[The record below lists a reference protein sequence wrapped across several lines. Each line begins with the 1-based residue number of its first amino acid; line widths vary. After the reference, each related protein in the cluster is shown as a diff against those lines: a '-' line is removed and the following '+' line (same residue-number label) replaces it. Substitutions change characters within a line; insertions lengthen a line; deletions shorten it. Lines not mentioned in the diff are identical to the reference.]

1 MFTTIEQIKE
11 LTAKEVTQET
21 IIMAQGIIEAYIG
34 RIEIDVSDPTDR
46 ALLGKAVAYQSA
58 YMHDDEAK
66 VFEQMGAQQ
75 IMQFGQMI
83 TFGQDGTQPW
93 IAPLAVLTCKR
104 LSWKRIRSIY
114 TGPTFPRGPQV
125 ASGWRYE

>member
-1 MFTTIEQIKE
+1 MFTTIEQVQE
-11 LTAKEVTQET
+11 LTGKDVSQET
-21 IIMAQGIIEAYIG
+21 IIMAQNIIESYIG
-34 RIEIDVSDPTDR
+34 RDEIEVTVANDR

-83 TFGQDGTQPW
+83 TFDAKSHSPW
-93 IAPLAVLTCKR
+93 IAPLAVIACKR
-104 LSWKRIRSIY
+104 LSWKGVRSIK
-114 TGPTFPRGPQV
+114 TGPIFGRHVGTHT
-125 ASGWRYE
+125 GWRYE

>member
-1 MFTTIEQIKE
+1 MFTTIEQTRE
-11 LTAKEVTQET
+11 LTGKEVTQET

-34 RIEIDVSDPTDR
+34 RIEVDVADGTDR
-46 ALLGKAVAYQSA
+46 ALLGKAVAYQA
-58 YMHDDEAK
+58 TYMQDDEAK
-66 VFEQMGAQQ
+66 VFEQMGAMQ

-104 LSWKRIRSIY
+104 LSWKRIRSIQA
-114 TGPTFPRGPQV
+114 GPTFPHRPRV
-125 ASGWRYE
+125 NEGWKYE

>member
-1 MFTTIEQIKE
+1 MFTTIEQVKE
-11 LTAKEVTQET
+11 LTAKDVSQDT
-21 IIMAQGIIEAYIG
+21 IIMAQNIIESYIG
-34 RIEIDVSDPTDR
+34 RIEIDVTYPTDK

-58 YMHDDEAK
+58 YMEGDEAK

-104 LSWKRIRSIY
+104 LSWKRIRSIQA
-114 TGPTFPRGPQV
+114 GPTYPHGPRVG
-125 ASGWRYE
+125 SGWRYE

>member
-1 MFTTIEQIKE
+1 MFTTVEQVSEWTGK
-11 LTAKEVTQET
+11 AVTQET
-21 IIMAQGIIEAYIG
+21 IIMAQNIIESYIG
-34 RIEIDVSDPTDR
+34 RVEVDVTDPTDR

-58 YMHDDEAK
+58 YMSGDEAK

-83 TFGQDGTQPW
+83 TFGTDGTQPW

-104 LSWKRIRSIY
+104 LSWKRIRSIR
-114 TGPTFPRGPQV
+114 TGSLFPRGPRTE
-125 ASGWRYE
+125 SGWRYE